1 MQRDRT
7 QARSSR
13 DELRP
18 VQRFSCASADYC
30 PMENLT
36 SMLRSTD
43 ERRRTRLPVLL
54 MLACA
59 LVSNF
64 ALASNAVT
72 AGERTPG
79 VSPDGVPQRLVLA
92 LDGIPYDVF
101 VELQQQ
107 GHFAGFHPVVRMV
120 STFPSLSDVSFA
132 AIGGGKIPDGYQN
145 MRFDVEQN
153 KVVGNTLGSLSSRLH
168 PNLDADS
175 APHSSLHRMFG
186 YMAAYH
192 MSLQDMHD
200 VGRDVLA
207 SPKLT
212 YVAYLEETDAVL
224 HVEGRAGAERFLLKL
239 EVFLE
244 DLQAKVRERTGRE
257 LMVDIVSDHGSTM
270 IKGEVVPVARLLAA
284 CGFTRRNSLKSPRD
298 VAYTLAGI
306 IGSVAITVAPEYSD
320 EVARCLAPAEGVD
333 LVAVNRG
340 DAVGVLSADAE
351 AELRLVDATAEIYD
365 YRSLR
370 GDPLQLLEQGAGERR
385 FDQAS
390 NFVETKDAA
399 RPDSL
404 RRLWRAFHGAV
415 KEPSQVLISL
425 KDGYEAGNNEVRAL
439 ARIRGRAGTH
449 GSMTRL
455 ASLGILV
462 SNWREVEDVDSW
474 RAYDAL
480 FSTQVQADVRQ
491 KVSEQTALITPP
503 TDANT
508 ARAQP

>member
-1 MQRDRT
+1 
-7 QARSSR
+7 
-13 DELRP
+13 
-18 VQRFSCASADYC
+18 
-30 PMENLT
+30 
-36 SMLRSTD
+36 MLRSTD
-43 ERRRTRLPVLL
+43 ERRRTRFHALL
-54 MLACA
+54 IMACA

-64 ALASNAVT
+64 ALASSAAA

-79 VSPDGVPQRLVLA
+79 VSPDGVPHRLVLA
-92 LDGIPYDVF
+92 VDGIPYGVF
-101 VELQQQ
+101 IDLQNR
-107 GHFAGFHPVVRMV
+107 GHFAGFRPAARMV

-132 AIGGGKIPDGYQN
+132 AIGGGPVPNGYQN

-168 PNLDADS
+168 PNLAADS
-175 APHSSLHRMFG
+175 APHNSLHRMFG

-192 MSLQDMHD
+192 VSLHDMRD
-200 VGRDVLA
+200 IGRDVLA

-224 HVEGRAGAERFLLKL
+224 HVEGRQGAERFLLKL
-239 EVFLE
+239 EVFLQ
-244 DLQAKVRERTGRE
+244 DLQAKVQQRTGRE

-270 IKGEVVPVARLLAA
+270 VKGDVVPMAKVLAA
-284 CGFTRRNSLKSPRD
+284 CGFTRRNSLKNPHD

-306 IGSVAITVAPEYSD
+306 IGSVAITVAPEYAD
-320 EVARCLAPAEGVD
+320 EVARCLAPVEGVD
-333 LVAVNRG
+333 LVAVERG

-351 AELRLVDATAEIYD
+351 AEVRLVDAAAEIYD

-370 GDPLQLLEQGAGERR
+370 GDPLALLEQGAGERR

-390 NFVETKDAA
+390 NFLETNDAA
-399 RPDSL
+399 RPDPL

-415 KEPSQVLISL
+415 KEPSQVLVSL
-425 KDGYEAGNNEVRAL
+425 KDGYEAGNNGVRAL

-462 SNWREVEDVDSW
+462 SNWRDVQDVDSW
-474 RAYDAL
+474 LAYDAL

-491 KVSEQTALITPP
+491 KVSARMALVTPP
-503 TDANT
+503 TYADT